1 MTTPGTTTRGAR
13 SRFPKVPEGDVIA
26 SLDSYEAARAVVDG
40 LAKQDFPV
48 STVSI
53 LGSHLRTVERVTG
66 RMSFGKAAL
75 GAVGTGVMLGLFVG
89 LLVLIITPGVGF
101 ETLIAILP
109 VAIGFSVIWSVIG
122 YALNPQRR
130 QFTSVMQVVAT
141 HFDVVV
147 PREHAAKARGLVGT
161 PQGAVGVTPAQQA
174 AAEHTSAAHPAPL
187 APGAPQ
193 QAPAAPHSSGAE
205 RAPAG
210 QDAPASEAQEPAAP
224 RRTYSEAQAEMR
236 RLERERRAK
245 QAAEDRSGPSA
256 QS

>member
-13 SRFPKVPEGDVIA
+13 SRFPKVPDGDVIA
-26 SLDSYEAARAVVDG
+26 SLESYEEARAVVDG

-89 LLVLIITPGVGF
+89 LLVLIVTPGVGF

-122 YALNPQRR
+122 YAANPQRR

-147 PREHAAKARGLVGT
+147 PREHAGKARGLLGT
-161 PQGAVGVTPAQQA
+161 
-174 AAEHTSAAHPAPL
+174 
-187 APGAPQ
+187 Q
-193 QAPAAPHSSGAE
+193 QAPAAAVPAQQ
-205 RAPAG
+205 APAHVPPAAPPAQQPG
-210 QDAPASEAQEPAAP
+210 LDAPAADAASTDAEAAPAAP
-224 RRTYSEAQAEMR
+224 RRTYSEAQAELR
-236 RLERERRAK
+236 RLEREKRAQ
-245 QAAEDRSGPSA
+245 QADQGRPGPNGTS
-256 QS
+256 

>member
-13 SRFPKVPEGDVIA
+13 SRFPKVPDGDVIA
-26 SLDSYEAARAVVDG
+26 SLESYEEARAVVDG

-89 LLVLIITPGVGF
+89 LLVLIVTPGVGF

-122 YALNPQRR
+122 YAANPQRR

-147 PREHAAKARGLVGT
+147 PREHAGKARGLLGT
-161 PQGAVGVTPAQQA
+161 QQAPAGGMPAQQA
-174 AAEHTSAAHPAPL
+174 PVQAPT
-187 APGAPQ
+187 A
-193 QAPAAPHSSGAE
+193 APAAQQPGLDSP
-205 RAPAG
+205 APAA
-210 QDAPASEAQEPAAP
+210 DAANTDTEAVPAAP
-224 RRTYSEAQAEMR
+224 RRTYSEAQAELR
-236 RLERERRAK
+236 RLEREKRAQ
-245 QAAEDRSGPSA
+245 QADQGRPGPNGTS
-256 QS
+256 

>member
-1 MTTPGTTTRGAR
+1 MTSPGTTTRGAR

-26 SLDSYEAARAVVDG
+26 SLDSYEAARSVVDG

-89 LLVLIITPGVGF
+89 LLVLIVTPGVGF

-122 YALNPQRR
+122 YAVNPQRR

-147 PREHAAKARGLVGT
+147 PRELAGKARGLLGT
-161 PQGAVGVTPAQQA
+161 REQAVTPAPQQV
-174 AAEHTSAAHPAPL
+174 PAQ
-187 APGAPQ
+187 APGVAPSAQ
-193 QAPAAPHSSGAE
+193 QPSSAPGTAPAQIGAE
-205 RAPAG
+205 PA
-210 QDAPASEAQEPAAP
+210 AEAQEPAAP

-236 RLERERRAK
+236 RLEREKRAA
-245 QAAEDRSGPSA
+245 QAAQDRSGS
-256 QS
+256 SSNS

>member
-26 SLDSYEAARAVVDG
+26 SLDSYEAARSVVDG

-89 LLVLIITPGVGF
+89 LLVLIVTPGVGF

-147 PREHAAKARGLVGT
+147 PREHAEKARGLLGT
-161 PQGAVGVTPAQQA
+161 TRPTA
-174 AAEHTSAAHPAPL
+174 APV
-187 APGAPQ
+187 PQ
-193 QAPAAPHSSGAE
+193 QTPVHTQSVVPAAPQSPVLANGQAQPGDA
-205 RAPAG
+205 APTE
-210 QDAPASEAQEPAAP
+210 PQEPAAP
-224 RRTYSEAQAEMR
+224 RRTYAEAQAEMR
-236 RLERERRAK
+236 RLEREKRAE
-245 QAAEDRSGPSA
+245 QAAQDRSGS
-256 QS
+256 STSS

>member
-26 SLDSYEAARAVVDG
+26 SLESYEEARAVVDG

-89 LLVLIITPGVGF
+89 LLVLIVTPGVGF

-122 YALNPQRR
+122 YAANPQRR

-147 PREHAAKARGLVGT
+147 PREHAGKARGLLGT
-161 PQGAVGVTPAQQA
+161 QQAPAAAVPAQQA
-174 AAEHTSAAHPAPL
+174 AVHVPPAAPPAQQ
-187 APGAPQ
+187 PGLD
-193 QAPAAPHSSGAE
+193 APAADAASTDAE
-205 RAPAG
+205 AA
-210 QDAPASEAQEPAAP
+210 PAAP
-224 RRTYSEAQAEMR
+224 RRTYSEAQAELR
-236 RLERERRAK
+236 RLEREKRAQ
-245 QAAEDRSGPSA
+245 QADQGRPGPNGTS
-256 QS
+256 

>member
-26 SLDSYEAARAVVDG
+26 SLESYEEARAVVDG

-89 LLVLIITPGVGF
+89 LLVLIVTPGVGF

-122 YALNPQRR
+122 YAANPQRR

-147 PREHAAKARGLVGT
+147 PREHAGKARGLLGT
-161 PQGAVGVTPAQQA
+161 
-174 AAEHTSAAHPAPL
+174 
-187 APGAPQ
+187 Q
-193 QAPAAPHSSGAE
+193 QAPAAAVPAQQ
-205 RAPAG
+205 APAHVPPAAPPAQQPG
-210 QDAPASEAQEPAAP
+210 LDAPAADAASTDTEAAPAAP
-224 RRTYSEAQAEMR
+224 RRTYSEAQAELR
-236 RLERERRAK
+236 RLEREKRDQ
-245 QAAEDRSGPSA
+245 QADQGRPGPNGTS
-256 QS
+256 

>member
-1 MTTPGTTTRGAR
+1 M
-13 SRFPKVPEGDVIA
+13 IA
-26 SLDSYEAARAVVDG
+26 SLDSYEAARSVVDG

-89 LLVLIITPGVGF
+89 LLVLIVTPGVGF

-122 YALNPQRR
+122 YAVNPQRR

-147 PREHAAKARGLVGT
+147 PREHAGRARGLLGTQAQVGT
-161 PQGAVGVTPAQQA
+161 PAPQQ
-174 AAEHTSAAHPAPL
+174 
-187 APGAPQ
+187 APQ
-193 QAPAAPHSSGAE
+193 QAPAT
-205 RAPAG
+205 APAVEQRPSG
-210 QDAPASEAQEPAAP
+210 PGTVPQQSGEAPAAEAQEPAAP
-224 RRTYSEAQAEMR
+224 RRTYAEAQAEMR
-236 RLERERRAK
+236 RLEREKRAE
-245 QAAEDRSGPSA
+245 QAAQDRSGS
-256 QS
+256 SSSS

>member
-89 LLVLIITPGVGF
+89 LLVLIVTPGVGF

-147 PREHAAKARGLVGT
+147 PREHAAKARGLLG
-161 PQGAVGVTPAQQA
+161 P
-174 AAEHTSAAHPAPL
+174 
-187 APGAPQ
+187 
-193 QAPAAPHSSGAE
+193 QAPAAAPATQQPVPSAAPPAQQPTASGAGAAVASAVPGGSA
-205 RAPAG
+205 AP
-210 QDAPASEAQEPAAP
+210 EAQEPAAP
-224 RRTYSEAQAEMR
+224 RRTYAEAQAEMR
-236 RLERERRAK
+236 RLEREKRAK
-245 QAAEDRSGPSA
+245 DAADDRAGSST
-256 QS
+256 S

>member
-13 SRFPKVPEGDVIA
+13 SRFPKVPDGDVIA
-26 SLDSYEAARAVVDG
+26 SLESYEEARAVVDG

-89 LLVLIITPGVGF
+89 LLVLIVTPGVGF

-122 YALNPQRR
+122 YAANPQRR

-147 PREHAAKARGLVGT
+147 PREHAGKARGLLGT
-161 PQGAVGVTPAQQA
+161 QQAPAGAMPAQQA
-174 AAEHTSAAHPAPL
+174 PLQAPTAAPAVQQ
-187 APGAPQ
+187 PGLDSP
-193 QAPAAPHSSGAE
+193 APAA
-205 RAPAG
+205 
-210 QDAPASEAQEPAAP
+210 DAASTDTEAAPAAP
-224 RRTYSEAQAEMR
+224 RRTYSEAQAELR
-236 RLERERRAK
+236 RLEREKRAK
-245 QAAEDRSGPSA
+245 QVDQGRAGPNGTS
-256 QS
+256 

>member
-1 MTTPGTTTRGAR
+1 M
-13 SRFPKVPEGDVIA
+13 IA
-26 SLDSYEAARAVVDG
+26 SLDTYEAARAVVDG

-89 LLVLIITPGVGF
+89 LLVLIVTPGVAI
-101 ETLIAILP
+101 ETLVAILP
-109 VAIGFSVIWSVIG
+109 VAIGFSVLWSVIG

-147 PREHAAKARGLVGT
+147 PREHAAKARNLLGSKAS
-161 PQGAVGVTPAQQA
+161 P
-174 AAEHTSAAHPAPL
+174 E
-187 APGAPQ
+187 
-193 QAPAAPHSSGAE
+193 AAPHAPQSATNIE
-205 RAPAG
+205 PPATAPAPH
-210 QDAPASEAQEPAAP
+210 PASATDAAQPDVSQAPEGQQEPAAP
-224 RRTYSEAQAEMR
+224 RRTYAEAQAELR
-236 RLERERRAK
+236 KLEREKR
-245 QAAEDRSGPSA
+245 AAEAA
-256 QS
+256 QSRQGSSSES

>member
-26 SLDSYEAARAVVDG
+26 SLESYEEARAVVDG

-89 LLVLIITPGVGF
+89 LLVLIVTPGVGF

-122 YALNPQRR
+122 YAANPQRR

-147 PREHAAKARGLVGT
+147 PREHAGKARGLLGT
-161 PQGAVGVTPAQQA
+161 
-174 AAEHTSAAHPAPL
+174 
-187 APGAPQ
+187 Q
-193 QAPAAPHSSGAE
+193 QAPAAAVPAQQ
-205 RAPAG
+205 APAHVPPAAPPAQQPG
-210 QDAPASEAQEPAAP
+210 LDAPATDAASTDTEAAPAAP
-224 RRTYSEAQAEMR
+224 RRTYSEAQAELR
-236 RLERERRAK
+236 RLEREKRAQ
-245 QAAEDRSGPSA
+245 QADQGRPGPNGTS
-256 QS
+256 